1 MKIYGGLAESEAGVV
16 RNYRALERFTK
27 IAGGIGEEEEVE
39 ENNSACEE
47 VEEKN
52 SACEE
57 VEEKN
62 SAAEGVD
69 SAMIEEVRSPQ
80 PLLPRPMALNTHNM
94 AATTALLARLSQVS
108 NFDYNHY
115 C

>member
-39 ENNSACEE
+39 ENNSAC
-47 VEEKN
+47 K
-52 SACEE
+52 E

-108 NFDYNHY
+108 YFDYNH

>member
-1 MKIYGGLAESEAGVV
+1 M

-52 SACEE
+52 SA
-57 VEEKN
+57 
-62 SAAEGVD
+62 AEAVD

-115 C
+115 

>member
-39 ENNSACEE
+39 ENNSAR
-47 VEEKN
+47 
-52 SACEE
+52 EE

-108 NFDYNHY
+108 NFDCNHY
-115 C
+115 